1 MAVSNNLPNVAYGIS
16 IDAPQWNA
24 EDELLSLATKCV
36 DASNKWLAAQENQ
49 TFPDGEM
56 ELSLLFTNDASIQEI
71 NTKWR
76 EMDKPT
82 NVLSFPTKDI
92 GPDDTPLPLLGDI
105 IFAYETIERE
115 AREQEKSFDAHLS
128 HLMVH
133 GYLHLFGFDHIEN
146 SEAEHMELTE
156 TRILASIGLSNPY
169 NDA

>member
-1 MAVSNNLPNVAYGIS
+1 MAVSNTLPDITYGIT
-16 IDAPQWNA
+16 IDALQWNG
-24 EDELLSLATKCV
+24 EDELQSLAAKCV
-36 DASNKWLAAQENQ
+36 DACNKWLVMQENQ
-49 TFPDGEM
+49 KFPDGKM
-56 ELSLLFTNDASIQEI
+56 ELSLLFTNDASIEGI

-76 EMDKPT
+76 DIDKPT
-82 NVLSFPTKDI
+82 NVLSFPTKDL

-115 AREQEKSFDAHLS
+115 ASEQTKSFNAHLS

-133 GYLHLFGFDHIEN
+133 GYLHLFGFDHVEN
-146 SEAEHMELTE
+146 EEAEHMELTE

>member
-1 MAVSNNLPNVAYGIS
+1 MSNTIPNIGYGIT
-16 IDAPQWNA
+16 IDAPQWND
-24 EDELLSLATKCV
+24 EDKLRTLGSTCV
-36 DASNKWLAAQENQ
+36 DASNKWLTTQESQ
-49 TFPDGEM
+49 KFPDGEM

-82 NVLSFPTKDI
+82 NVLSFPTKDL

-115 AREQEKSFDAHLS
+115 ANEQNKSFDAHLS

-133 GYLHLFGFDHIEN
+133 GYLHLFGFDHVEN
-146 SEAEHMELTE
+146 EEAEHMELTE